1 MQVIIVAL
9 IAVIQSSEETFN
21 DEQSWSRFY
30 GNPSNTRLII
40 PSLPT
45 NFTGKS
51 WLYSYMSSAQ
61 DIAIQGTAT
70 GINGDLY
77 LFVSEN
83 RNDSGD

>member
-1 MQVIIVAL
+1 
-9 IAVIQSSEETFN
+9 
-21 DEQSWSRFY
+21 
-30 GNPSNTRLII
+30 
-40 PSLPT
+40 
-45 NFTGKS
+45 
-51 WLYSYMSSAQ
+51 MSSAQ